1 VTVTA
6 WFGWSPKRMTEG
18 PHPFAIPNF
27 SGPGNPFNS
36 PILQFYGGEPIL
48 PLREQGHLPRVTE
61 RNIATVANL
70 ERSLID
76 DRSWLDRLAS
86 AISGFTGSIY
96 FVLVHLVWIT
106 LWFVINTGHFFG
118 VRKFDPYP
126 FIFLSM
132 IVSVEAVLL
141 STFVLMKQNRMAERV
156 DQRDHLNLQ
165 IDLLAEE
172 EITKILQ
179 LQKLICEHLQI
190 PVASE
195 DPAVNELAE
204 ATPIQ
209 TLAEELRRKLPKEP
223 AA

>member
-1 VTVTA
+1 
-6 WFGWSPKRMTEG
+6 
-18 PHPFAIPNF
+18 
-27 SGPGNPFNS
+27 
-36 PILQFYGGEPIL
+36 
-48 PLREQGHLPRVTE
+48 
-61 RNIATVANL
+61 
-70 ERSLID
+70 
-76 DRSWLDRLAS
+76 
-86 AISGFTGSIY
+86 
-96 FVLVHLVWIT
+96 
-106 LWFVINTGHFFG
+106 
-118 VRKFDPYP
+118 
-126 FIFLSM
+126 M

-179 LQKLICEHLQI
+179 LQKLVCERLQI

-204 ATPIQ
+204 ATPVQ